1 MLVVFRE
8 HFDAQGHIARF
19 MADNA
24 FAVYVFHPPIL
35 IGIAILLHGMDIPA
49 LPKFLLLTALS
60 VTASFAVAQLI
71 VRRIPWLKEIL

>member
-35 IGIAILLHGMDIPA
+35 IGIAIMLQTTDVPA

-60 VTASFAVAQLI
+60 ATASFAAAQL
-71 VRRIPWLKEIL
+71 VFRRIPWLKRIL